1 MRAAIVLLLGLTIT
15 ANTVLFAEPPASL
28 RPVPDDAQDLV
39 LFLENRPY
47 LIRLHLQISGRS
59 FRGNWDESISHLFRF
74 LDVDGNGVLSKKE
87 ASLAPSKT
95 QWVQLMTGV
104 VVEPDGA
111 PEFAELAGDATAM
124 SVKLPQ
130 FSRYYRHSGGGALQ
144 IESGQ
149 RQPVPEP
156 LTDALFQHLDKNKD
170 GRLARAELLAAEA
183 ALHPLDAN
191 GDDLIA
197 ARELSPTGSFPSL
210 QFRTAPSTKPPS
222 TKPVPESLPF
232 AVHEADSPAEELAGA
247 IQRRYDRDQNGVLTR
262 EEITL
267 EKAVFDRLDSNRDGR
282 LNAAELSGWIR
293 LPPDLD
299 LIAPLER
306 GARTD
311 ILILPEA
318 NGKPNRLT
326 AQMSPSRDGAV
337 RIPLSRNQ
345 LEVVRDALE
354 GKLNKQL
361 LKQFETLAGKD
372 GVIDE
377 KRIYQPPFTFVALL
391 RLADRDGDNRLSHK
405 ELADF
410 LDVQER
416 FLFRTTYLTVV
427 DRATSLFEFLDVD
440 HDGRLS
446 PRELR
451 TAWARLSPWD
461 RENRGSIERGQVP
474 RQFQFILSYGQSR
487 ASLPPT
493 QQEYAELPL
502 FRDRSLG
509 PLWFRKM
516 DRNGDGDVSQ
526 TEFLGTLE
534 QFRRIDSDG
543 DGLIDLRE
551 AERADKG
558 VRKKQ

>member
-1 MRAAIVLLLGLTIT
+1 MRSAVVLVVALTIT
-15 ANTVLFAEPPASL
+15 GNTAPFAAEPASL
-28 RPVPDDAQDLV
+28 RPVPGDTQDLV
-39 LFLENRPY
+39 LFLNTCPY
-47 LIRLHLQISGRS
+47 LIRLHLQINGRS

-74 LDVDGNGVLSKKE
+74 LDVDGDGILSKKE
-87 ASLAPSKT
+87 AALAPSKT

-104 VVEPDGA
+104 LVEPDGA
-111 PEFAELAGDATAM
+111 PEFTELAGDPKWTG
-124 SVKLPQ
+124 VKLPQ
-130 FSRYYRHSGGGALQ
+130 FSRYYRYSGGGALQ
-144 IESGQ
+144 IEWGQ
-149 RQPVPEP
+149 RQPGAEP

-170 GRLARAELLAAEA
+170 GRLSRAELLAAEA

-210 QFRTAPSTKPPS
+210 QFRTAPSN
-222 TKPVPESLPF
+222 KPVPETLPF
-232 AVHEADSPAEELAGA
+232 AVYEPDSSAEELAAA
-247 IQRRYDRDQNGVLTR
+247 IQRRYDQDQNGVLTW
-262 EEITL
+262 EEIRL

-282 LNAAELSGWIR
+282 LNAAELSGWIK

-306 GARTD
+306 GVRTD

-326 AQMSPSRDGAV
+326 AQLSPSRDGAV
-337 RIPLSRNQ
+337 RIPLSGNQ

-354 GKLNKQL
+354 AKLNKQL

-405 ELADF
+405 ELVDF

-427 DRATSLFEFLDVD
+427 DRATSLFEFVDGD

-451 TAWARLSPWD
+451 TAWTRLSPWD
-461 RENRGSIERGQVP
+461 REKRGYLERGQVP
-474 RQFQFILSYGQSR
+474 HQFQFILSYGQSR
-487 ASLPPT
+487 ASSPPT
-493 QQEYAELPL
+493 QREYAELPL

-516 DRNGDGDVSQ
+516 DRNGDGDVSPS
-526 TEFLGTLE
+526 EFLGTLE
-534 QFRRIDSDG
+534 QFRRIDIDA

-558 VRKKQ
+558 FRKKQ